1 MYLVLAI
8 VLFIFSFIS
17 LVWGV
22 LSLFNKGFLFNN
34 AYIYANKKER
44 EQMNK
49 KPYYIQTGIVFILL
63 SIASCLEGF
72 NALLRYDVFF
82 VLFIIL
88 IVVTLVF
95 AIVSTIYIDKKIIN
109 KVKI

>member
-8 VLFIFSFIS
+8 VLFSFSFIL

-95 AIVSTIYIDKKIIN
+95 AIVSTIYLDKKIIN
-109 KVKI
+109 KSE

>member
-1 MYLVLAI
+1 MYLALAI
-8 VLFIFSFIS
+8 VLFSFSFIL

-44 EQMNK
+44 EHMNK
-49 KPYYIQTGIVFILL
+49 KPYYIQTGIVFISL

-82 VLFIIL
+82 VLFIII

-109 KVKI
+109 KSE

>member
-8 VLFIFSFIS
+8 VLFSFSFIL

-49 KPYYIQTGIVFILL
+49 KPYYIQTGIVIILL

-109 KVKI
+109 KSE

>member
-8 VLFIFSFIS
+8 VLFSFSFIL
-17 LVWGV
+17 LVWGI

-82 VLFIIL
+82 VLFIII
-88 IVVTLVF
+88 IVLTLVF
-95 AIVSTIYIDKKIIN
+95 AIVSTVYIDKKIIN
-109 KVKI
+109 KSE

>member
-8 VLFIFSFIS
+8 VLFSFSFIL

-82 VLFIIL
+82 VLFIIM

-95 AIVSTIYIDKKIIN
+95 AIVSTVYIDKKIIN
-109 KVKI
+109 KSE

>member
-1 MYLVLAI
+1 MYLALAI
-8 VLFIFSFIS
+8 VLFSFSFIL

-44 EQMNK
+44 EHMNK

-82 VLFIIL
+82 VLFIII

-109 KVKI
+109 KSE